1 MRWGRWAVLLVMFSL
16 FSTPIASA
24 DLSVE
29 NQSLNLVCSNDVC
42 SLSTKAVGDMALTG
56 EERQANPAQ
65 PATIV
70 LEFPMSPSQMTVSLL
85 PATVESMVF
94 DLRISEDNLGMTRP
108 DLYVELILGP
118 SSNAWTIE
126 PPELGNQGPYILENV
141 DLDHSNGRI
150 LESGDEVFVRISFDI
165 SQPVTWELHLAG
177 ESTIALPI
185 EWSIDAEASNFDE
198 PSSFSEPRAI
208 TLIGS
213 TTQGGLM
220 GADVDC
226 FRFDVEAQLS
236 SLTVMI
242 SWDSAPLEVE
252 QSNVIPEFWDSEGR
266 AESEPEIR
274 TKYEGDLVV
283 NDIRW
288 MEPNEGEHTLC
299 WTGMSDR
306 YQTYSFTGSK
316 TIMGVGSTTP
326 EEFTGDA
333 TWDTGSSQVGQTE
346 FASQSNGAGVLTMV
360 AASVSILVALT
371 GYIMKLSSPWL
382 PRFMLPLSILLLLF
396 GGIISPA
403 VSISNES
410 PNPGEM
416 TLDELLDKRLNRVY
430 QGVINDDQGEFGPH
444 WYGGFMGLNDGEQLN
459 LMLSIKSFHPIGDGR
474 WQIQA
479 EELDDIDLDR
489 LVFGKLNDGP
499 LSDENEV
506 RFILR
511 SGRLLALDLL
521 LLEALL
527 IVDEQPRGDVLHI
540 QWDMVSDPGM
550 SSLSSPAWTSRPDS
564 VSSEDW
570 RRVTTAV
577 KPDLLSVSFCDCGI
591 DAMELSIRSNSPS
604 ANDLITPKGIE
615 TSNGLIPNDFWVAV
629 LGFAVL
635 IAAAVVE
642 KERRDKGMSLASQI
656 LN

>member
-1 MRWGRWAVLLVMFSL
+1 M
-16 FSTPIASA
+16 
-24 DLSVE
+24 E
-29 NQSLNLVCSNDVC
+29 NQSLNLVCSNNVC

-94 DLRISEDNLGMTRP
+94 DLRITEDNLGITRP
-108 DLYVELILGP
+108 DLYVELIVGP
-118 SSNAWTIE
+118 SSNAWVIE
-126 PPELGNQGPYILENV
+126 PPELGDQGPYILENA
-141 DLDHSNGRI
+141 DLDNSNGRI
-150 LESGDEVFVRISFDI
+150 LKSGDEVLVRVSFDI

-177 ESTIALPI
+177 ESRIELPI
-185 EWSIDAEASNFDE
+185 EWSIDAEASNHDE

-299 WTGMSDR
+299 WTGMSER

-346 FASQSNGAGVLTMV
+346 FASQSNGAGVMTMV
-360 AASVSILVALT
+360 AASVSILVALS
-371 GYIMKLSSPWL
+371 GYMMKLSSPWL

-416 TLDELLDKRLNRVY
+416 TLDEVLDKRLNRVY

-459 LMLSIKSFHPIGDGR
+459 LMLSIKSFHPVGDGR

-479 EELDDIDLDR
+479 QELDDIDLDR

-540 QWDMVSDPGM
+540 QWDMVSDPGI
-550 SSLSSPAWTSRPDS
+550 SSLSSPAWTSRPDT

-591 DAMELSIRSNSPS
+591 DAMELSIRSNPPS
-604 ANDLITPKGIE
+604 ANDLITPQRIE

-629 LGFAVL
+629 LGFCVL

-642 KERRDKGMSLASQI
+642 KERREKGMSLASQI

>member
-1 MRWGRWAVLLVMFSL
+1 VGFLLISL
-16 FSTPIASA
+16 LSSPVTSA

-29 NQSLNLVCSNDVC
+29 NQSLNLVCSNDFC
-42 SLSTKAVGDMALTG
+42 SLSTEAVGDLILSG

-65 PATIV
+65 PVTVV
-70 LEFPMSPSQMTVSLL
+70 LEFPMSPSQTTVSLL
-85 PATVESMVF
+85 PATVDSMEF
-94 DLRISEDNLGMTRP
+94 DLRITEDGLGISRP
-108 DLYVELILGP
+108 ELYVELILGP
-118 SSNAWTIE
+118 STNAWSIE
-126 PPELGNQGPYILENV
+126 PPALGNQGPYILENA

-150 LESGDEVFVRISFDI
+150 LESGDPVFVRISFDI
-165 SQPVTWELHLAG
+165 NQPVTWELYLSG
-177 ESTIALPI
+177 ESTIELPI
-185 EWSIDAEASNFDE
+185 EWSIDADSSNYDE
-198 PSSFSEPRAI
+198 PSSFSEPREI
-208 TLIGS
+208 TLFGAN
-213 TTQGGLM
+213 TRGGLM

-236 SLTVMI
+236 SLSVII

-252 QSNVIPEFWDSEGR
+252 QSNIVPEFWGPNGQ
-266 AESEPEIR
+266 AESEPDIR
-274 TKYEGDLVV
+274 TKYEGELVV

-299 WTGMSDR
+299 WTGMNER
-306 YQTYSFTGSK
+306 YQTYTFTGSK
-316 TIMGVGSTTP
+316 TIMGVGSTSP

-346 FASQSNGAGVLTMV
+346 YSSQSNGAGVMTMV
-360 AASVSILVALT
+360 AASISILVALS
-371 GYIMKLSSPWL
+371 GYVMKLSSPWL

-416 TLDELLDKRLNRVY
+416 TFDELLDKRLNRVY

-459 LMLSIKSFHPIGDGR
+459 LMLTIKSFHPVGDGR

-479 EELDDIDLDR
+479 EELEDVDLDR

-527 IVDEQPRGDVLHI
+527 IVDEQPRGDVVHI
-540 QWDMVSDPGM
+540 QWNMVADPGM
-550 SSLSSPAWTSRPDS
+550 SSLSSPAWTSRPDTI
-564 VSSEDW
+564 SSEEW
-570 RRVTTAV
+570 RKITSAV

-591 DAMELSIRSNSPS
+591 DAMELSIRPNPVS
-604 ANDLITPKGIE
+604 ANDLISPEGVE
-615 TSNGLIPNDFWVAV
+615 TSNGLIVHDFWIAV
-629 LGFAVL
+629 LGFCVL
-635 IAAAVVE
+635 IAAALVE
-642 KERRDKGMSLASQI
+642 KERREQGMAIASEI
-656 LN
+656 LR

>member
-1 MRWGRWAVLLVMFSL
+1 
-16 FSTPIASA
+16 
-24 DLSVE
+24 
-29 NQSLNLVCSNDVC
+29 
-42 SLSTKAVGDMALTG
+42 
-56 EERQANPAQ
+56 
-65 PATIV
+65 
-70 LEFPMSPSQMTVSLL
+70 
-85 PATVESMVF
+85 
-94 DLRISEDNLGMTRP
+94 
-108 DLYVELILGP
+108 
-118 SSNAWTIE
+118 
-126 PPELGNQGPYILENV
+126 
-141 DLDHSNGRI
+141 
-150 LESGDEVFVRISFDI
+150 
-165 SQPVTWELHLAG
+165 
-177 ESTIALPI
+177 
-185 EWSIDAEASNFDE
+185 
-198 PSSFSEPRAI
+198 
-208 TLIGS
+208 
-213 TTQGGLM
+213 
-220 GADVDC
+220 
-226 FRFDVEAQLS
+226 
-236 SLTVMI
+236 
-242 SWDSAPLEVE
+242 
-252 QSNVIPEFWDSEGR
+252 
-266 AESEPEIR
+266 
-274 TKYEGDLVV
+274 
-283 NDIRW
+283 

-346 FASQSNGAGVLTMV
+346 FASQSKGAGVLTMV

-371 GYIMKLSSPWL
+371 GYMMKLSSPWL